1 MTCTPDIPSPLSVD
15 SARYASA
22 CLAAQAKG
30 GHAGAIDRYR
40 AFYRQNAVP
49 GGVALRSLGRIHESE
64 SSEGIVRKF
73 TLTLGP
79 TREGVYDKS
88 KPGERLETESVIIP
102 MIGKRRIRTH
112 TLCVS
117 SQVGCAMGCQ
127 FCQTAQ
133 MGLVRN
139 LTAQEIVGQWYAARW
154 MVGRYQD
161 THHREHREHRENDEE
176 NPASALS
183 LSVPLV
189 VTASGCPSIRNVVF
203 MGMGEPMDNLS
214 EVIAAIAIL
223 TDRNGPNLPMSKVT
237 ISTVG
242 RVDGIAQLADQVRKP
257 GWHRLN
263 LAVSLN
269 APNDDIR
276 AAIMPINRRFGMSQL
291 REALETWPIY
301 GAAKLCLEYV
311 LIPGVNDAKQHA
323 EQLGDYV
330 LGRAQYAGR
339 PPLPGLVN
347 LIPYNP
353 REGSPWPAPEEPSVD
368 QFLAWL
374 SDTGVYAKRR
384 RTKGRD
390 QMAACGQLGNLEFRR
405 KRLQPQGLTIAA
417 SMP

>member
-1 MTCTPDIPSPLSVD
+1 VHTPNPIPSPLSVD
-15 SARYASA
+15 SARYAEA
-22 CLAAQAKG
+22 CLAAGVKG

-40 AFYRQNAVP
+40 DFYRENTLPAGIP
-49 GGVALRSLGRIHESE
+49 LPTLARIHESE
-64 SSEGIVRKF
+64 SNEGIVRKF

-79 TREGVYDKS
+79 AREGVYDKS
-88 KPGERLETESVIIP
+88 QPGQSLETESVIIP
-102 MIGKRRIRTH
+102 MIGKKRIRTH

-117 SQVGCAMGCQ
+117 SQVGCAMGCT

-139 LTAQEIVGQWYAARW
+139 LTAEEIVNQWYAARW
-154 MVGRYQD
+154 MVGEYDQ
-161 THHREHREHRENDEE
+161 
-176 NPASALS
+176 PASPLPLSTPSALS
-183 LSVPLV
+183 P
-189 VTASGCPSIRNVVF
+189 GCPTIRNVVF
-203 MGMGEPMDNLS
+203 MGMGEPMDNLD
-214 EVIAAIAIL
+214 EVLAAIAIL

-242 RVDGIAQLADQVRKP
+242 RVDGIAKLAAQVNKP

-263 LAVSLN
+263 LAISLN
-269 APNDDIR
+269 APTDDIR
-276 AAIMPINRRFGMSQL
+276 SQIMPINRRFNMSEL

-311 LIPGVNDAKQHA
+311 LIPGVNDAKEHA
-323 EQLGDYV
+323 ALLGDYV
-330 LGRAQYAGR
+330 LGRNQYAGR
-339 PPLPGLVN
+339 VPLPGLVN

-353 REGSPWPAPEEPSVD
+353 REGSPWPAPEEAAVD

-374 SDTGVYAKRR
+374 SETGVYAKRR

-405 KRLQPQGLTIAA
+405 KPARPAALTVGGA
-417 SMP
+417 